1 MTAHVSI
8 FHFLWFFWTSSHDV
22 HYDSW
27 LYSRNLWLDNG
38 CNDWQVRVLYSSSKG
53 FASIF
58 NYLGQFVKFRQI
70 LVKPTAPQAPR
81 ETQLVRSISDRARS
95 SRETSIFVYV
105 VDFQWMNQF
114 ALLKLLWNSYSSPF
128 CLNLRLI
135 KYEVISV
142 FFVSWNLQT
151 GTCFLWIF
159 LRESSENIQLQ
170 NLSSCNV
177 GQQCSK

>member
-1 MTAHVSI
+1 MSRFRFYTFILLWIFEQEHLFLVSYNLFPSKSFMTAHVSI
-8 FHFLWFFWTSSHDV
+8 FHFLWFFWTSSNDV

-95 SRETSIFVYV
+95 SRDINFCICSRFAMNESICFIEAA
-105 VDFQWMNQF
+105 M
-114 ALLKLLWNSYSSPF
+114 KL
-128 CLNLRLI
+128 
-135 KYEVISV
+135 
-142 FFVSWNLQT
+142 
-151 GTCFLWIF
+151 IF
-159 LRESSENIQLQ
+159 
-170 NLSSCNV
+170 
-177 GQQCSK
+177 